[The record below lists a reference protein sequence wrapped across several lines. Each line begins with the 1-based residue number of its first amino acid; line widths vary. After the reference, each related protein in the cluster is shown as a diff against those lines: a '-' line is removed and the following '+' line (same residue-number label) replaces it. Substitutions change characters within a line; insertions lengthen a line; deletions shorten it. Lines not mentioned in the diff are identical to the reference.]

1 MATRK
6 RNTKRQ
12 GVSKNGRRTGHI
24 IGTVYLLHFGRA
36 FNGARHYLGFSQN
49 VAARLKRHK
58 AGRGSPLVGAAAA
71 RGIGVRVV
79 RQWRKKDGYFEQD
92 LKRRFDLHDLC
103 PVCKRGR

>member
-1 MATRK
+1 MTTRK

-36 FNGARHYLGFSQN
+36 YNGARHYLGFSTN
-49 VAARLKRHK
+49 VPARLKAHK
-58 AGRGSPLVGAAAA
+58 ARRGAPLVGAVAA

-79 RQWRKKDGYFEQD
+79 RQWRRKDGYFEQN
-92 LKRRFDLHDLC
+92 LKRRFDLHSLC